1 MLLEPSSSTLGYPG
15 EITQPLDANH
25 NNVCKFANREDPNYQ
40 SVSSVLME
48 LVKQYK
54 DSGNGELSQS
64 WCGSIVIENSQ
75 APKRQE
81 LSPYRTSR
89 RLRIF

>member
-25 NNVCKFANREDPNYQ
+25 NNVCKYTARDDPNYQ
-40 SVSSVLME
+40 NVSSVLRN

-54 DSGNGELSQS
+54 DSGIDKLSQFRAS
-64 WCGSIVIENSQ
+64 FDC
-75 APKRQE
+75 
-81 LSPYRTSR
+81 Y
-89 RLRIF
+89 